1 MNTRQPDIAPL
12 ELPHGQL
19 EQSLI
24 EAFVRARG
32 YDPLRLAD
40 LPDEEREA
48 LLKDASTYA
57 SGRLVEIEARSHF
70 LYEIHAKDGPQRR

>member
-1 MNTRQPDIAPL
+1 MNTRQPDIVPL
-12 ELPHGQL
+12 ELPLGQL

-40 LPDEEREA
+40 LPDAEREA

-70 LYEIHAKDGPQRR
+70 LHEIHAKDGPQRR

>member
-1 MNTRQPDIAPL
+1 MKFEQPDIRPL
-12 ELPHGQL
+12 ELPLGQL

-24 EAFVRARG
+24 EAFVRGRG

-40 LPDEEREA
+40 LSDEERTA
-48 LLKDASTYA
+48 LLKDASVYA

-70 LYEIHAKDGPQRR
+70 LDELHPRGQGLV